1 MYFLDSKMA
10 VISSNIQINSSYYE
24 YIKIKNA
31 IGVLNFAYFEKASIQ
46 IKHSLT
52 KPGFI
57 TPTSMQ
63 STLFSIYN
71 KLIREHQIMFLL
83 FNIFENALRSKAAIL
98 ITEYFS
104 TKGTDDW
111 YIDKTK
117 IDKDLKKP
125 VETALIKLTND
136 GIPFSKIDTFSIFD
150 SFTFGQLEHI
160 YINYWFIL
168 KDVFKATTFNGY
180 NLNTLTQLQFET
192 KIERIRKAR
201 NDIAH
206 HKPINYTGSSKRK
219 TLIGEVELLL
229 CYMNFNLKDALNNID
244 SSHDII
250 PHLKYQ

>member
-136 GIPFSKIDTFSIFD
+136 GHTSRS
-150 SFTFGQLEHI
+150 
-160 YINYWFIL
+160 
-168 KDVFKATTFNGY
+168 
-180 NLNTLTQLQFET
+180 
-192 KIERIRKAR
+192 RI
-201 NDIAH
+201 
-206 HKPINYTGSSKRK
+206 
-219 TLIGEVELLL
+219 
-229 CYMNFNLKDALNNID
+229 LNNIRTRNELNLTRHFFTEINA
-244 SSHDII
+244 SGN
-250 PHLKYQ
+250 LKTIDPPIQYK